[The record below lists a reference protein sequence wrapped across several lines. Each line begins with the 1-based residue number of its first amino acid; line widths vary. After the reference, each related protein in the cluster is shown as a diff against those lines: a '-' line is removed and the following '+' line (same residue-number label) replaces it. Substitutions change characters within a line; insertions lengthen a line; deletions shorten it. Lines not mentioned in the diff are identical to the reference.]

1 MKDPVTPELAAAL
14 LAAQGVKTTPQGAE
28 AGARFVALVLGNAA
42 PAFAQVAFEAEPASY
57 TAILRKGAP

>member
-28 AGARFVALVLGNAA
+28 AGARFAALVLGNSAA
-42 PAFAQVAFEAEPASY
+42 AFALIAFEAEPASY
-57 TAILRKGAP
+57 TAILRKSAP